1 MYQAI
6 SVGYTSQNTIP
17 GSLNFCKNPYLL
29 QLFEHANIKTNR
41 KRYVVTRTQF
51 RFRFSYEEENKKG
64 TVVTALCRLA
74 TYIFLSF

>member
-6 SVGYTSQNTIP
+6 SVGCTSQNTSR
-17 GSLNFCKNPYLL
+17 GSLNFCKNLYLL

-41 KRYVVTRTQF
+41 KRYVVTRSQF
-51 RFRFSYEEENKKG
+51 RFRFSNEEENKKG

-74 TYIFLSF
+74 TYIVLRF